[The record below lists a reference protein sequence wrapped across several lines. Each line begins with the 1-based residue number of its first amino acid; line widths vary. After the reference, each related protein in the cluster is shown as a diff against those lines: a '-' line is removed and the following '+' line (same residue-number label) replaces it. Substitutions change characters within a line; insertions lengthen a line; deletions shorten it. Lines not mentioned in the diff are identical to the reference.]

1 MPGPTAKAKLHENFP
16 SLEVTIRTRN
26 EGTKWAAE
34 LESRLPGCRKFA
46 WKNYGPTES
55 EAVDRVF
62 TNAYFHYVESP
73 AYSGVRKSRAVQP
86 PPSDV
91 P

>member
-1 MPGPTAKAKLHENFP
+1 MPGPTAEAKLHENFP

-26 EGTKWAAE
+26 EGNKWAAE
-34 LESRLPGCRKFA
+34 LESCLPGCRKFA
-46 WKNYGPTES
+46 WKNYGPTED
-55 EAVDRVF
+55 EAVERVF

-73 AYSGVRKSRAVQP
+73 AYSDLRKSRAVHTVH
-86 PPSDV
+86 SDA